1 MFTLPKK
8 KVETFDFKIEGQR
21 GTYKV
26 PLLKHLNMDQM
37 IAAQE
42 LTDADDLETM
52 VFVKAIF
59 DEYAPGIA
67 GGLTGEEFGE
77 LARAYFEASGATM
90 GE

>member
-8 KVETFDFKIEGQR
+8 KIETFDFKVEGQR

-37 IAAQE
+37 IAAQQ
-42 LTDADDLETM
+42 LADADDMEAM
-52 VFVKAIF
+52 VFIKEIF
-59 DEYAPGIA
+59 DQYAPGIA

-77 LARAYFEASGATM
+77 LAKAYFEASGTSM